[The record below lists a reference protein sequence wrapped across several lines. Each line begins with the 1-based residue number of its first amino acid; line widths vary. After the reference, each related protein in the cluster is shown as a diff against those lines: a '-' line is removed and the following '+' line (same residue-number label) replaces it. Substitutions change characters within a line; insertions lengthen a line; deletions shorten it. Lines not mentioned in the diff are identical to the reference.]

1 MMIIVVIIMII
12 IIATIINNGNNNY
25 NNNNISTINI
35 KIKPRNK
42 MKIEIN
48 LINNRIPI
56 SVRSIYKTRKCFIYI
71 PDSPSKS

>member
-25 NNNNISTINI
+25 NNNNLSAINI
-35 KIKPRNK
+35 KIKRS
-42 MKIEIN
+42 KIEIN